1 MQTGYFPDTCPGSTV
16 CAKNV
21 KGFLSYAKYC
31 TAFHDTSLHKA
42 DY

>member
-1 MQTGYFPDTCPGSTV
+1 LQTHVQDGTA

-31 TAFHDTSLHKA
+31 IEFRDASMHKA
-42 DY
+42 DYY